1 MMRKVA
7 LGATAVLLTAT
18 LGCGGSDRADLGS
31 AVDTAAVQ
39 NIAPPQETGD
49 AVEAPRSY
57 GFEDRQ
63 DFAQSVR
70 QRLAEL
76 DRQTGELTNQAK
88 STGGS
93 VSDRALANIRSAR
106 RAAARNLGRID
117 AATADNWE
125 EIRGRVDQAVES
137 LAEAVEGA
145 YPK

>member
-1 MMRKVA
+1 
-7 LGATAVLLTAT
+7 
-18 LGCGGSDRADLGS
+18 
-31 AVDTAAVQ
+31 VQ

-70 QRLAEL
+70 QRLADL
-76 DRQTGELTNQAK
+76 DRQTEELTNQAK

-106 RAAARNLGRID
+106 RAAVRNLGRID

-125 EIRGRVDQAVES
+125 QVRGRVDQAVES
-137 LAEAVEGA
+137 LAAAVEGA